1 MASLESEEGQ
11 EYLSTSEKIKYFQK
25 LLKTQAEEAS
35 RLPEDRNQSGRF
47 QQVTPQRIDF
57 SWRDA
62 VKGPAGYEVA
72 GFGGHSDIAP
82 EAAPSVAPCV
92 AMSNE
97 IPQEEVPSG
106 AVAETMDSTTS
117 ATVSASAASATS
129 GATGS
134 DGQVRLPETAV
145 RKADRCVEAS
155 PSTRASSS
163 DAGYVADLQGKAAA
177 SPSADTPRAEIAA
190 RAREAMQKR
199 REGTPTSG
207 SRKQGDP
214 RRNELAAKAYQ
225 RYHDV
230 WQMT

>member
-1 MASLESEEGQ
+1 M
-11 EYLSTSEKIKYFQK
+11 STSEKIKYFQK

-35 RLPEDRNQSGRF
+35 RLPEDRNLSERF
-47 QQVTPQRIDF
+47 QQLTPQRIDF

-62 VKGPAGYEVA
+62 VKGPEVA
-72 GFGGHSDIAP
+72 GFGGCSDIAV
-82 EAAPSVAPCV
+82 EAAPSAAPCV

-97 IPQEEVPSG
+97 IPQEEVPRG
-106 AVAETMDSTTS
+106 AVAEAIDSTTS
-117 ATVSASAASATS
+117 ATASASAASAAS
-129 GATGS
+129 GT

-145 RKADRCVEAS
+145 RKADRCVEVS

-163 DAGYVADLQGKAAA
+163 DAGYAADLQGKAAA
-177 SPSADTPRAEIAA
+177 ASPSALSETPRAEIAA

-199 REGTPTSG
+199 QEGTPTSR

-230 WQMT
+230 WQVS